1 MAKVTVTLA
10 DEPVTVILSA
20 PGAWRAL
27 YRRELVSWAR
37 LATGRDFDVITAQS
51 LARDAC
57 RAFLAAS

>member
-1 MAKVTVTLA
+1 MASVTVPLA
-10 DEPVTVILSA
+10 SEPVLVDLSA

-37 LATGRDFDVITAQS
+37 LATGRDFDVISAQS